1 MSNVYDMTENS
12 IADTDENA
20 GKKIL
25 QEMFSPDPGAM
36 RVCEDY
42 VTVMRGELNKS
53 DIKKVDM
60 RVEAW
65 KKKNPIPDPAPSE
78 TQRRKN
84 LLKHRLE
91 MEVESFEYDIEG
103 INNLIKA
110 GADIFGFKKSLLEIA
125 ASENKLDVVE
135 ALYNSGL
142 NNQNVNQA
150 ALTVA
155 HSKGYTEIEAFLTKR
170 SFDAH
175 SWKPNQAKP
184 QTNQDIDSRFQLSDA
199 VNDTAQ
205 KILETGLSDEKSATI
220 QKIMQSPGQY
230 NPRTLGKMSEALFH
244 KFRDEEGIFWAL
256 AAELRAEEDSA
267 ICPSITPSIGI
278 RRADQPAYGYYK
290 GRDAKLVESK
300 LKTVRDWDEKTPYN
314 YKLPWLD
321 SRVTCSPPE
330 ARDKIRVRRAWFR
343 PENLRDP
350 PPFEQENDSKMDD
363 YLVLANNG
371 DAKAQYAL
379 GNCYSHMICR
389 PFAADIVAAD
399 ANIALQEKQKETQPD
414 LVIVGRRESVGNYHL
429 DEYNPD
435 KAIFWYEKA
444 AENDYRDS
452 KILVIKALMSSA
464 KPEGVEKAKAWGI
477 DMFKKAK
484 PYAVD
489 AMFYTTNDLSLK
501 EDAAIRNNRSVNYRA
516 WRLVADRIPNVVSNL
531 AASEC
536 KDDNRQRQRGVLS
549 CAELN
554 ANSESLA
561 EQYIN
566 TYLPL
571 YGSEKPA
578 ASPTPAATPAASS
591 QSP

>member
-25 QEMFSPDPGAM
+25 QEMFSPDPWAM

-42 VTVMRGELNKS
+42 VTVMRAELNKS
-53 DIKKVDM
+53 DITKVDM

-78 TQRRKN
+78 TQKRKN

-91 MEVESFEYDIEG
+91 MEVESYEYDIEG

-155 HSKGYTEIEAFLTKR
+155 HSKGYTEIEAFLTKK
-170 SFDAH
+170 SFDVY
-175 SWKPNQAKP
+175 SWEPNQIRP
-184 QTNQDIDSRFQLSDA
+184 QANQDIDSKNQLSDA
-199 VNDTAQ
+199 VNDIAQ
-205 KILETGLSDEKSATI
+205 KTLETGSSEEKSAMI
-220 QKIMQSPGQY
+220 QKIMQSPGEY

-244 KFRDEEGIFWAL
+244 KFRDDEGIFWAL
-256 AAELRAEEDSA
+256 AAELRADEDRA
-267 ICPSITPSIGI
+267 ICPSTTPGIGI
-278 RRADQPAYGYYK
+278 RHADQPAYGYYK

-300 LKTVRDWDEKTPYN
+300 LKTVRKWDEKTPYN

-330 ARDKIRVRRAWFR
+330 AREKIRVRRAWFR

-399 ANIALQEKQKETQPD
+399 AALAKQEKQKEMQPD
-414 LVIVGRRESVGNYHL
+414 LVIVGQRESMGNYHL
-429 DEYNPD
+429 QEDDRD
-435 KAIFWYEKA
+435 KALFWYKKA
-444 AENDYRDS
+444 AQQDYSDAS
-452 KILVIKALMSSA
+452 ALVIEYLLGSGKPSDIEEA
-464 KPEGVEKAKAWGI
+464 KTMAVK
-477 DMFKKAK
+477 MFKAAK
-484 PYAVD
+484 PYAID

-501 EDAAIRNNRSVNYRA
+501 EDILIKNNRSVNYRA
-516 WRLVADRIPNVVSNL
+516 WKLVADRIPNVVSHL

-536 KDDNRQRQRGVLS
+536 KDDNRQRQGDILS

-566 TYLPL
+566 TYFPL
-571 YGSEKPA
+571 YGSEKPTM
-578 ASPTPAATPAASS
+578 PQTPAATPAASS